1 MQQFN
6 NSTIQQLSN
15 EKGITI
21 YLAMLVM
28 GGALAVALSVS
39 TLMVGEFKISGDT
52 INSLKAVYVADSAM
66 EYALH
71 QARPEG
77 DYTYNGDTGVST
89 LMVYFPPPTSFGTL
103 YSINMDAS
111 LTHPNCP
118 AGLSSDAVC
127 EMKIKLMP
135 KNDSLAPV
143 SCSSSSAQDCTK
155 VIARGSFG
163 GVNRVLEI
171 VYPNL

>member
-39 TLMVGEFKISGDT
+39 TLMVGEFKISSET
-52 INSLKAVYVADSAM
+52 INSLKAVYVADSNM
-66 EYALH
+66 EYALY
-71 QARPEG
+71 QTRPEG
-77 DYTYNGDTGVST
+77 TYTPNSDTKVNTLDTRWGVLTLDLNNDIVSNEIIYTDCPPDFLPEMICGLKIRMIEKTNSSVST
-89 LMVYFPPPTSFGTL
+89 CL
-103 YSINMDAS
+103 N
-111 LTHPNCP
+111 
-118 AGLSSDAVC
+118 
-127 EMKIKLMP
+127 
-135 KNDSLAPV
+135 
-143 SCSSSSAQDCTK
+143 SSATDCTEVS
-155 VIARGSFG
+155 VIGSFNN
-163 GVNRVLEI
+163 VNRAMEI